1 MAKIMIPVLN
11 FSAAKTF
18 LEIIGN
24 GISNPDISKNFF
36 AHSVNPLLNMCLIYE
51 LLMLI
56 TKKFFSLNTL
66 CRAHMNRII
75 ETCIVY
81 IDQVDDE
88 NFLTQLMLEKDYS
101 NRDSLRIATDLEL
114 LEIIQSPKV
123 EAIILRIYNSDFD

>member
-1 MAKIMIPVLN
+1 
-11 FSAAKTF
+11 
-18 LEIIGN
+18 
-24 GISNPDISKNFF
+24 
-36 AHSVNPLLNMCLIYE
+36 MCLIYE
-51 LLMLI
+51 LLILI

-75 ETCIVY
+75 ETCITY

-123 EAIILRIYNSDFD
+123 EAIILRIYNSDFDQAGDLFEVSTTYQICFASKYVVPDPERPNRFYNKRETQQLP